1 VKLGSRGILL
11 DTIKLAERSSDF
23 VFRFFETLGMR
34 QTLEIEKGLAM
45 SSETDLLENPRKQKI
60 DAVFGPFK
68 VKTFIGRLEL

>member
-1 VKLGSRGILL
+1 
-11 DTIKLAERSSDF
+11 
-23 VFRFFETLGMR
+23 
-34 QTLEIEKGLAM
+34 LEIEKGLAM